1 MTNDFLLRVSS
12 VLSSPDALSPALS
25 AFLSERA
32 DDFADCNVRIAGS
45 ALKAYTEYVDLPL
58 NTSVSD
64 EFGRAWRFSSWRLL
78 LVRNGGP
85 NQQLVV
91 TQWPMSGYSWTI
103 WPVKPGEIVMH
114 VHETPRPLTASL
126 NAFRILTN
134 GPVPCDPVRID
145 YIILGSGVQ
154 L

>member
-45 ALKAYTEYVDLPL
+45 VLKAVNEYVDLPL

-85 NQQLVV
+85 DQRLVV
-91 TQWPMSGYSWTI
+91 TQWPVWGYSWTI
-103 WPVKPGEIVMH
+103 SPVQPGEIVMH
-114 VHETPRPLTASL
+114 VHETPRPLITGVD
-126 NAFRILTN
+126 AFRILAT
-134 GPVPCDPVRID
+134 GPSPCDPVRID